1 MDEVS
6 ADEGDLLQ
14 DIALDAGDAGG
25 VEDDG
30 EEGDAAEEAGL
41 EAAADMGWLV
51 KGVGF
56 R

>member
-1 MDEVS
+1 MDEVA
-6 ADEGDLLQ
+6 ADQGDLLQ
-14 DIALDAGDAGG
+14 DVPLDPGDAGG